1 LHAVIELEKASCK
14 AELWCRLAGEGI
26 KPPNGA
32 VVKSYGAERFGKGK
46 PRVYQVWVKEMN

>member
-1 LHAVIELEKASCK
+1 MT
-14 AELWCRLAGEGI
+14 EGN

-46 PRVYQVWVKEMN
+46 PRVYQVWIKEMN